1 MEAISSLRQPILE
14 RKPSYFWAMMA
25 LGVASISSAAVLI
38 KLCRAGPLAVAFY
51 RLGLASLF
59 LWPAFIAQRGWRS
72 FDGKKLA
79 GAMLS
84 GLFLA
89 MHFGLWLYSLEYTT
103 VASSVVLVTLNPLF
117 VAILGWLFLGERL
130 SWRLGAAI
138 VLVIA
143 GGMLIGGGALQAGGR
158 AMAGNLLAL
167 GGALMASLYLL
178 AGRRLRQGLGVVGY
192 ATVCYTATALL
203 LLAAGL
209 AWGERLWGFDH
220 RTWSLF
226 LALAIG
232 PQILGHT
239 VFNWGLKFLPA
250 SRIAMMIVA
259 EPIGATVLAFLL
271 LGQAPTPGEIA
282 GGILILG
289 GVYLSATAS

>member
-1 MEAISSLRQPILE
+1 MGI
-14 RKPSYFWAMMA
+14 
-25 LGVASISSAAVLI
+25 ASISSAAVLI

-51 RLGLASLF
+51 RLGLASLM
-59 LWPAFIAQRGWRS
+59 LWPAFMANRGWSS
-72 FDGKKLA
+72 FDRKKLT
-79 GAMLS
+79 GALLS

-89 MHFGLWLYSLEYTT
+89 MHFGLWLYSLEFTT

-117 VAILGWLFLGERL
+117 VGILGWLFLGERV

-143 GGMLIGGGALQAGGR
+143 GGLLIGGGAIQAGGR

-178 AGRRLRQGLGVVGY
+178 AGRRMRQGLGVVGY

-209 AWGERLWGFDH
+209 AAGERLWGFNG

-226 LALAIG
+226 LALALG

-239 VFNWGLKFLPA
+239 VFNWGLRFLPA

-271 LGQAPTPGEIA
+271 LGQAPTTREIA
-282 GGILILG
+282 GGVLILA